1 MVRALVVAMLAFAI
15 SLAAGE
21 PLVRFLRRRG
31 LGKEISS
38 DGPASHQVKAGTPT
52 MGGVLIFATVLPITL
67 AANIVD
73 RRSILLPLGTIVAAG
88 LLGLADDLT
97 TIVGRSPLIRGQ
109 MGIGI
114 ARRLKIVLLVL
125 LGLTAAFLLY
135 FPLEIHDVRVP
146 WAGHYEMGA
155 VYIPLAAAIIVASTA
170 GVAITDGLDGLAG
183 GTTAL
188 AFLAYGIIALL
199 QDQTYLATFCFTV
212 VGATAGF
219 LWYNSFPARV
229 FMGDAGALALGSSL
243 AVAALMTGQWLI
255 LPIVGIVFVA
265 EALSDLV
272 QIAYFRLTGGRRVL
286 KMSPLHHHFELLG
299 WSEPQVVMRFWLVGL
314 VGALLGVTLA
324 AQV

>member
-1 MVRALVVAMLAFAI
+1 MVRALVVGMLAFAI
-15 SLAAGE
+15 SLGAGE

-38 DGPASHQVKAGTPT
+38 DGPATHQVKAGTPT
-52 MGGVLIFATVLPITL
+52 MGGVLIFTTVLPITL
-67 AANIVD
+67 AANIID

-88 LLGLADDLT
+88 LLGLVDDLT
-97 TIVGRSPLIRGQ
+97 TIVGRSPLARGQ
-109 MGIGI
+109 LGIGI
-114 ARRLKIVLLVL
+114 QRRLKIVLLAL
-125 LGLTAAFLLY
+125 LGLTAALILY
-135 FPLEIHDVRVP
+135 FPLEIHDVHVP
-146 WAGHYEMGA
+146 WAGHFEMGP

-170 GVAITDGLDGLAG
+170 GVAITDGLDGLAS

-188 AFLAYGIIALL
+188 AFLAYGVIALL

-219 LWYNSFPARV
+219 LWYNSYPARV

-255 LPIVGIVFVA
+255 LPIIGIVFVL
-265 EALSDLV
+265 EASSDLI
-272 QIAYFRLTGGRRVL
+272 QIAYFRLTGGRRVF

-299 WSEPQVVMRFWLVGL
+299 WSEPQVVMRFCLVGM

>member
-1 MVRALVVAMLAFAI
+1 MLAFAI
-15 SLAAGE
+15 SLGAGE

-38 DGPASHQVKAGTPT
+38 AGPASHQAKAGTPT

-67 AANIVD
+67 AANIID

-97 TIVGRSPLIRGQ
+97 TIVGRSPLQ
-109 MGIGI
+109 QLGIGI
-114 ARRLKIVLLVL
+114 QRRLKIVLLAL

-135 FPLEIHDVRVP
+135 FPLEIHDVHVP

-188 AFLAYGIIALL
+188 AFLAYGVIALL

-212 VGATAGF
+212 VGACGGF

-255 LPIVGIVFVA
+255 LPVVGIVFVL
-265 EALSDLV
+265 EALSDII
-272 QIAYFRLTGGRRVL
+272 QIAYFRLTGGRRVF

-299 WSEPQVVMRFWLVGL
+299 WSEPQVVMRFWLVGI
-314 VGALLGVTLA
+314 VGAFLGVTLA

>member
-1 MVRALVVAMLAFAI
+1 MVRALVVGMLAFAI
-15 SLAAGE
+15 SLAVGE

-73 RRSILLPLGTIVAAG
+73 RASILLPLGTIVAAG

-97 TIVGRSPLIRGQ
+97 TIVGRSPLARGQ
-109 MGIGI
+109 LGIGI
-114 ARRLKIVLLVL
+114 QRRLKIVLLAL
-125 LGLTAAFLLY
+125 LGLTAALILY
-135 FPLEIHDVRVP
+135 FPLEIHDVHVP
-146 WAGHYEMGA
+146 WAGHFDIGP
-155 VYIPLAAAIIVASTA
+155 VYIPLAAAIIIASTA

-188 AFLAYGIIALL
+188 AFLAYGVIALL

-219 LWYNSFPARV
+219 LWYNSYPARV

-243 AVAALMTGQWLI
+243 AVAALMTGQWLV
-255 LPIVGIVFVA
+255 LPIIGIVFVL
-265 EALSDLV
+265 EALSDLI
-272 QIAYFRLTGGRRVL
+272 QIAYFRLTGGRRVFR
-286 KMSPLHHHFELLG
+286 MSPLHHHFELLG
-299 WSEPQVVMRFWLVGL
+299 WSEPQVVMRFCLVGM
-314 VGALLGVTLA
+314 VGAFLGVTLA

>member
-1 MVRALVVAMLAFAI
+1 MVRALVVGMLAFAI
-15 SLAAGE
+15 SLGAGE

-38 DGPASHQVKAGTPT
+38 DGPATHQVKAGTPT

-67 AANIVD
+67 AANIID

-88 LLGLADDLT
+88 LLGLVDDLT
-97 TIVGRSPLIRGQ
+97 TIVGRSALARGQ
-109 MGIGI
+109 LGIGI
-114 ARRLKIVLLVL
+114 QRRLKIVLLAL
-125 LGLTAAFLLY
+125 LGLTAALLLY
-135 FPLEIHDVRVP
+135 FPLEIHDVHVP
-146 WAGHYEMGA
+146 WAGHFEMGP

-188 AFLAYGIIALL
+188 AFLAYGVIALL

-219 LWYNSFPARV
+219 LWYNSYPARV

-255 LPIVGIVFVA
+255 LPIIGIVFVL
-265 EALSDLV
+265 EASSDLI
-272 QIAYFRLTGGRRVL
+272 QIAYFRLTGGRRVF

-299 WSEPQVVMRFWLVGL
+299 WSEPQVVMRFCLVGM
-314 VGALLGVTLA
+314 VGAFLGVTLA

>member
-1 MVRALVVAMLAFAI
+1 MVRALVVGMLAFAI
-15 SLAAGE
+15 SLGAGE
-21 PLVRFLRRRG
+21 PLVRFLRRRS

-38 DGPASHQVKAGTPT
+38 DGPATHQVKAGTPT

-67 AANIVD
+67 AANIID

-88 LLGLADDLT
+88 LLGLVDDLT
-97 TIVGRSPLIRGQ
+97 TIVGRSALARGQ
-109 MGIGI
+109 LGIGI
-114 ARRLKIVLLVL
+114 QRRLKIVLLAL
-125 LGLTAAFLLY
+125 LGLTAALLLY
-135 FPLEIHDVRVP
+135 FPLEIHDVHVP
-146 WAGHYEMGA
+146 WAGHFEMGP

-188 AFLAYGIIALL
+188 AFLAYGVIALL

-219 LWYNSFPARV
+219 LWYNSYPARV

-255 LPIVGIVFVA
+255 LPIIGIVFVL
-265 EALSDLV
+265 EASSDLI
-272 QIAYFRLTGGRRVL
+272 QIAYFRLTGGRRVF

-299 WSEPQVVMRFWLVGL
+299 WSEPQVVMRFCLVGM
-314 VGALLGVTLA
+314 VGAFLGVTLA